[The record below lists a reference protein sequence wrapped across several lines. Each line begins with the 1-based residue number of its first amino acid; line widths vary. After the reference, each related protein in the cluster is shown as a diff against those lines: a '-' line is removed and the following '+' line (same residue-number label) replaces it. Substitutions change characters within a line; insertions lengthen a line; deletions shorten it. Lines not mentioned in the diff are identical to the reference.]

1 MFEEFM
7 KELERIKKQIVEL
20 YSPSKIILFGSL
32 SKKCIKASSDIDIC
46 IIMDTDDK
54 RGLIREIKVKIEK
67 DIPIDIVIY
76 TNEEWELY
84 HENSSSFLYN
94 ICQKGEIIY
103 GR

>member
-7 KELERIKKQIVEL
+7 AELERIKNQIVEI

-32 SKKCIKASSDIDIC
+32 AKKCIKVSSDIDIC
-46 IIMDTDDK
+46 VIVDTDDK
-54 RGLIREIKVKIEK
+54 RMLVRDMHSKVEEK
-67 DIPIDIVIY
+67 IPIDIVIY

-84 HENSSSFLYN
+84 HENTSSFLYN
-94 ICQKGEIIY
+94 ICKQGETIY

>member
-7 KELERIKKQIVEL
+7 DEVERIKNRIVEL

-32 SKKCIKASSDIDIC
+32 AKKCIKASSDIDLC
-46 IIMDTDDK
+46 VIIDTEDK
-54 RGLIREIKVKIEK
+54 RSLARDMHSKVEA
-67 DIPIDIVIY
+67 DIPVDIVIY

-84 HENSSSFLYN
+84 HENTSSFLYN

-103 GR
+103 GG